1 MAVINFEYDD
11 DGSGRIKAIYREG
24 KRLTKGIRLELPS
37 AIVQTYFKAAFRN
50 CRAMTEN
57 EDDREDNRHNG
68 LQSFLMS
75 LVGLEAFL
83 NIHFHM
89 VGREKSLPEV
99 IKAVTVGKSTV
110 ESKIKNLSYACYNK
124 HLTDQKLISKKI
136 RELYDLRSA
145 IVHPKWE
152 PMTLGMAEMVIDGM
166 SDNFQQVFEDRE
178 FVREA
183 MRWCLLVVVRVGLLN
198 NPETAD
204 LFMKRWTTFSD
215 TNETLSRDLGI
226 CPEGS

>member
-24 KRLTKGIRLELPS
+24 KQLTKGIRLEPPS

-89 VGREKSLPEV
+89 VGREKNLPEV

-110 ESKIKNLSYACYNK
+110 ENKIKNLSYTCYNK
-124 HLTDQKLISKKI
+124 HLADQKLISKKI

-166 SDNFQQVFEDRE
+166 SDNFQQAFEDRE
-178 FVREA
+178 FVRES
-183 MRWCLLVVVRVGLLN
+183 MRWCLLVVARVGLLN
-198 NPETAD
+198 SPETAD
-204 LFMKRWTTFSD
+204 LFMKRWTTLSD

-226 CPEGS
+226 CSEGS

>member
-1 MAVINFEYDD
+1 MAAIIFEYADD
-11 DGSGRIKAIYREG
+11 NSGRIKAIYRDG
-24 KRLTKGIRLELPS
+24 KQITKPIRLEMPS

-50 CRAMTEN
+50 CRAMTESD
-57 EDDREDNRHNG
+57 DDREDNRQHG

-89 VGREKSLPEV
+89 VGREKNLPEV
-99 IKAVTVGKSTV
+99 IKAVTAGTSTV
-110 ESKIKNLSYACYNK
+110 ESKIKNLSYACYGK
-124 HLTDQKLISKKI
+124 HLAGQKTINKKI

-152 PMTLGMAEMVIDGM
+152 PMTLGMAEVVFDGVA
-166 SDNFQQVFEDRE
+166 DNFQQAFEDRE

-183 MRWCLLVVVRVGLLN
+183 MRWCLLVVARVGLLN

-204 LFMKRWTTFSD
+204 LFMNRWTTFSD
-215 TNETLSRDLGI
+215 TNESLSRDLGI
-226 CPEGS
+226 SEDGK